1 MAKEKKI
8 LIVCGEPSGDVNA
21 ALLVKEIRQL
31 YPDVKISGVGGEFL
45 RKAGVNIYCDIK
57 DLAVLGLFE
66 ALKKLS
72 RFFALKDLLMQK
84 IKKEKPDAV
93 ILVDFSGFNLRL
105 AREIDN
111 SVPVIYYISPQ
122 VWASRSGRIKTIK
135 KYVRRMIVLFKFE
148 EKFYKKYG
156 VEAACVGHP
165 LLDIVKPS
173 MGKKELL
180 DSLKFKD
187 SRITI
192 ALLPGSRKSEVKHI
206 LPLMLKSAKIIR
218 RKLLGSAQFLI
229 AKSTQ
234 VEWDI
239 YNRLISQAGKL
250 DLKVVEGKAYDC
262 LNAADFALVASGTAT
277 LETLIM
283 QKPFLIIYRL
293 SLPNYLLYLPQV
305 RTPYIGMVNIMAGK
319 KIVPEFIQFG
329 ACPRKIA
336 KETLS
341 ILKDPVRLEEMRRE
355 LARVKTLLGEPGAS
369 LRAAHCVVSLLK

>member
-21 ALLVKEIRQL
+21 AALVRGIKQI
-31 YPDVKISGVGGEFL
+31 YPDVIISGVGGEFL
-45 RKAGVNIYCDIK
+45 RKAGVNIYSDIK
-57 DLAVLGLFE
+57 DLAVLGLFD
-66 ALKKLS
+66 ALKKLPA
-72 RFFALKDLLMQK
+72 FFALKDFLMQK
-84 IKKEKPDAV
+84 IKEGKPDAV

-105 AREIDN
+105 AREINN

-122 VWASRSGRIKTIK
+122 VWASRRGRLKSIK
-135 KYVRRMIVLFKFE
+135 KYISRMIVLFKFE

-156 VEAACVGHP
+156 VEVDCVGHP

-187 SRITI
+187 SRTTI
-192 ALLPGSRKSEVKHI
+192 ALLPGSRKSEVENI
-206 LPLMLKSAKIIR
+206 LPLMLKSAKVIR

-229 AKSTQ
+229 AKSPQ
-234 VEWDI
+234 VKWDI
-239 YNRLISQAGKL
+239 YNRLIIKAGKL
-250 DLKVVEGKAYDC
+250 DLKIVEGKTYDC

-283 QKPFLIIYRL
+283 QKPFVIIYRL
-293 SLPNYLLYLPQV
+293 SLLNYLLYLPQV
-305 RTPYIGMVNIMAGK
+305 KIPYIGMVNILAGK

-329 ACPRKIA
+329 ATPQKIA
-336 KETLS
+336 KETLR
-341 ILKDPVRLEEMRRE
+341 ILKDPARLEQMQKE
-355 LARVKTLLGEPGAS
+355 LARAKASLGEPGAS
-369 LRAAHCVVSLLK
+369 LRAAHCVVSLLQ

>member
-21 ALLVKEIRQL
+21 ALLVRGIRQI

-45 RKAGVNIYCDIK
+45 RKAGVNIYSDIK

-66 ALKKLS
+66 ALKKLPA
-72 RFFALKDLLMQK
+72 FFALKDFLMQK

-105 AREIDN
+105 AREINN

-122 VWASRSGRIKTIK
+122 VWASRSGRIKTIR
-135 KYVRRMIVLFKFE
+135 KYIRRMIVLFKFE

-156 VEAACVGHP
+156 IETECAGHP

-187 SRITI
+187 SRTTI
-192 ALLPGSRKSEVKHI
+192 ALLPGSRKSEVQNI

-218 RKLLGSAQFLI
+218 RKLLGNAQFLI
-229 AKSTQ
+229 AKSPQ

-239 YNRLISQAGKL
+239 YNRQISKAGKL
-250 DLKVVEGKAYDC
+250 DLKVVEGKTYDC

-293 SLPNYLLYLPQV
+293 SLLNYLLYLPQV
-305 RTPYIGMVNIMAGK
+305 RVPYIGMVNILAGK

-329 ACPRKIA
+329 ATPQKIA
-336 KETLS
+336 GETLR
-341 ILKDPVRLEEMRRE
+341 ILKDPARLEQMQKE
-355 LARVKTLLGEPGAS
+355 LARAKTLLGEPGAS
-369 LRAAHCVVSLLK
+369 LRAAASVVSLLK